1 MPTAAEVWAQFK
13 PKLAEAREQDRANVA
28 LSFLPIII
36 PLGRFQIAPL
46 TIERL
51 LWLEQINSPFVFGH
65 QPERVDVLAFLWVN
79 SPDFRVGEWAGK
91 KFTWNNYLI
100 DWKKYAQL
108 IAEYMNEVAESM
120 GSGGDGSSTES
131 NWLPSMVDAFA
142 SQYHWSYED
151 IMKMPVER
159 AMVLS
164 TAIGA
169 RVSESPQ
176 PSFSPN
182 ADKVRSDMLKA
193 IRAADEEAIR
203 AAAEEEQNGG

>member
-36 PLGRFQIAPL
+36 PLGRFKIAPL

-51 LWLEQINSPFVFGH
+51 LWLEQIHSPFVGGH
-65 QPERVDVLAFLWVN
+65 QPAREDVLAFLWIN

-100 DWKKYAQL
+100 NWQRYAGL
-108 IAEYMNEVAESM
+108 INEYMTEVAESM
-120 GSGGDGSSTES
+120 GGDDDGSSPES
-131 NWLPSMVDAFA
+131 NWLPSMVDGFA

-164 TAIGA
+164 SAMGA
-169 RVSESPQ
+169 RISEKSQ

-182 ADKVRSDMLKA
+182 ADRVRSDMLNA
-193 IRAADEEAIR
+193 IR
-203 AAAEEEQNGG
+203 AAEEEQNGG